1 MPDAAIGAI
10 AFVTLLTIMV
20 GARGIRVA
28 RTPDDFM
35 VAARQVPPALNA
47 AAISGEYLSAASFLG
62 IAGLVVSQGLGA
74 LWYSVGYTAGY
85 LVLLLLVA
93 APLRRFG
100 AYTIP
105 DFAVGRLGSRGLR
118 QTATALVL
126 VIGWFYL
133 LPQMKGAGITLQWV
147 LGVPYWVGAATL
159 GVVVSCNIAM
169 GGMKGITFVQCF
181 QYWLKLCAIG
191 IPALV
196 LLMAIR
202 HGSSVNLTPDRSP
215 VFTHATA
222 VTMPQATGFTLTRPA
237 EATVTGLLDHRP
249 LSDQAVRLC
258 ACHHVA
264 GAGTRI
270 GFAAGAPVPVSLA
283 MEPTSGQSWDSPF
296 LTSGTGGAHPLAA
309 TYGVII
315 ATFFGAIGLPH
326 ILVRFYTNP
335 DGEAARRTTLIVVLL
350 LSTFYL
356 FPTVLAVLTRMQ
368 APQLYLSSDSDSI
381 VLALPSLLLPGLP
394 GELLAALVAAG
405 AFAAFLSTSSGL
417 LVSVAGALSH
427 DFLNRGVNAFRWCAI
442 SAGVVATIA
451 ALLVGRFSLAL
462 LVGWAFA
469 IAASSFCPLMV
480 LGIWWRRLT
489 RIGATAGIVIGG
501 GSCLAA
507 IIATM
512 LGAAARGWGALLLG
526 QPAIWTVPLAF
537 GVMIVASLLTQRTV
551 PANVSQVMLRMHLP
565 EALIRQTQRTLP
577 GRVAHHQRLDA
588 EQHRRRHVA
597 GQVRGVDD
605 EAELPGA
612 GRGAHGEE
620 HLEAHARPR
629 VGHVRAGLAG
639 QRGQI
644 RAGGEHGQGWPA
656 GAVAAVVDERVQV
669 RFPPTQQADLSPH
682 GRHRGRVVVRV
693 AVGRQGR
700 PVRRL
705 AGGGE
710 VRAGHVEHE
719 QAILPDGTDHGLGT
733 RIAPVAVH

>member
-1 MPDAAIGAI
+1 MPDAAVGAI
-10 AFVTLLTIMV
+10 AFVTLLTIIV

-62 IAGLVVSQGLGA
+62 IAGLVVAQGLGA

-147 LGVPYWVGAATL
+147 LGTPYWVGAATL

-191 IPALV
+191 IPAIV
-196 LLMAIR
+196 LLIAW
-202 HGSSVNLTPDRSP
+202 HSSSPNLTPDRAP
-215 VFTHATA
+215 VFTRATVVSMA
-222 VTMPQATGFTLTRPA
+222 QATSFTLTHSA
-237 EATVTGLLDHRP
+237 QATVTGLLDQRAYR
-249 LSDQAVRLC
+249 DQPVSLC
-258 ACHHVA
+258 ACQHVA

-283 MEPTSGQSWDSPF
+283 MEPSSSESWDSPF
-296 LTSGTGGAHPLAA
+296 LTSSASGAHPLAA

-350 LSTFYL
+350 LSSFYL
-356 FPTVLAVLTRMQ
+356 FPTVLAVLTRLH
-368 APQLYLSSDSDSI
+368 APQLYLSSDSDSV
-381 VLALPSLLLPGLP
+381 VLALPGQLLPGLP

-427 DFLNRGVNAFRWCAI
+427 DFMKRGVTTFRWCAI
-442 SAGVVATIA
+442 TAGAIATVA
-451 ALLVGRFSLAL
+451 ALLIDRFSLAL

-489 RIGATAGIVIGG
+489 RIGATAGIAIGG

-507 IIATM
+507 IVSTM
-512 LGAAARGWGALLLG
+512 LGAGASGWGAVFLG

-551 PANVSQVMLRMHLP
+551 PANVDQVMLRMHLP
-565 EALIRQTQRTLP
+565 EALSRQAYRTS
-577 GRVAHHQRLDA
+577 HQ
-588 EQHRRRHVA
+588 
-597 GQVRGVDD
+597 
-605 EAELPGA
+605 
-612 GRGAHGEE
+612 
-620 HLEAHARPR
+620 
-629 VGHVRAGLAG
+629 
-639 QRGQI
+639 
-644 RAGGEHGQGWPA
+644 
-656 GAVAAVVDERVQV
+656 
-669 RFPPTQQADLSPH
+669 
-682 GRHRGRVVVRV
+682 
-693 AVGRQGR
+693 
-700 PVRRL
+700 PVRR
-705 AGGGE
+705 
-710 VRAGHVEHE
+710 
-719 QAILPDGTDHGLGT
+719 ILP
-733 RIAPVAVH
+733 

>member
-1 MPDAAIGAI
+1 MPDASIGAI

-20 GARGIRVA
+20 GARGIRMA

-62 IAGLVVSQGLGA
+62 IAGLVVSQGLGS

-105 DFAVGRLGSRGLR
+105 DFAAGRLGSRGLR
-118 QTATALVL
+118 QTATVLVL

-133 LPQMKGAGITLQWV
+133 LPQMKGAGITLQAV
-147 LGVPYWVGAATL
+147 LGTPYWVGVATL

-191 IPALV
+191 IPAVV
-196 LLMAIR
+196 LLLATGHDPAR
-202 HGSSVNLTPDRSP
+202 NLAPGHAP
-215 VFTHATA
+215 VFTQATVVSVPLATDFTLTHPTA
-222 VTMPQATGFTLTRPA
+222 VT
-237 EATVTGLLDHRP
+237 VTGQLDRR
-249 LSDQAVRLC
+249 SYSGQTVGLC
-258 ACHHVA
+258 ACRHVA

-270 GFAAGAPVPVSLA
+270 GFRADAPVPVSLA
-283 MEPTSGQSWDSPF
+283 MAPSSTQSWDSAF
-296 LTSGTGGAHPLAA
+296 LTSGTNGAHPLAA
-309 TYGVII
+309 TYGVIV

-335 DGEAARRTTLIVVLL
+335 DGEAARRTTLIVILL

-356 FPTVLAVLTRMQ
+356 FPAILAVLARLH

-427 DFLNRGVNAFRWCAI
+427 DFMHRGVTSFRWCAI
-442 SAGVVATIA
+442 AAGVVATTT
-451 ALLVGRFSLAL
+451 ALLIDRFSLAL

-489 RIGATAGIVIGG
+489 RAGAAAGIVVGG

-507 IIATM
+507 IMATM
-512 LGAAARGWGALLLG
+512 FGAAQNGWGAVLLG

-537 GVMIVASLLTQRTV
+537 AVMIVVSLATQRTV
-551 PANVSQVMLRMHLP
+551 PANVGQVMLRMHLP
-565 EALIRQTQRTLP
+565 EALSRPAYRTGIR
-577 GRVAHHQRLDA
+577 
-588 EQHRRRHVA
+588 
-597 GQVRGVDD
+597 
-605 EAELPGA
+605 
-612 GRGAHGEE
+612 
-620 HLEAHARPR
+620 
-629 VGHVRAGLAG
+629 
-639 QRGQI
+639 
-644 RAGGEHGQGWPA
+644 
-656 GAVAAVVDERVQV
+656 
-669 RFPPTQQADLSPH
+669 
-682 GRHRGRVVVRV
+682 
-693 AVGRQGR
+693 
-700 PVRRL
+700 
-705 AGGGE
+705 
-710 VRAGHVEHE
+710 
-719 QAILPDGTDHGLGT
+719 
-733 RIAPVAVH
+733 

>member
-1 MPDAAIGAI
+1 MPDASIGAI

-20 GARGIRVA
+20 GARGIRMA

-62 IAGLVVSQGLGA
+62 IAGLVVSQGLGS

-105 DFAVGRLGSRGLR
+105 DFAAGRLGSRGLR
-118 QTATALVL
+118 QTATVLVL

-133 LPQMKGAGITLQWV
+133 LPQMKGAGITLQAV
-147 LGVPYWVGAATL
+147 LGTPYWVGVATL

-191 IPALV
+191 IPAVV
-196 LLMAIR
+196 LLLATGHDPAR
-202 HGSSVNLTPDRSP
+202 NLAPGHAP
-215 VFTHATA
+215 VFT
-222 VTMPQATGFTLTRPA
+222 QATVVSVPVATDFTLTRPTA
-237 EATVTGLLDHRP
+237 VTVTGQLDRR
-249 LSDQAVRLC
+249 SYSGQTVGLC
-258 ACHHVA
+258 ACRHVA

-270 GFAAGAPVPVSLA
+270 GFRADAPVPVSLA
-283 MEPTSGQSWDSPF
+283 MAPSSAQSWDSAF
-296 LTSGTGGAHPLAA
+296 LTSGTNGAHPLAA
-309 TYGVII
+309 TYGVIV

-335 DGEAARRTTLIVVLL
+335 DGEAARRTTLIVILL

-356 FPTVLAVLTRMQ
+356 FPAILAVLARLH

-427 DFLNRGVNAFRWCAI
+427 DFMHRGVTSFRWCAI
-442 SAGVVATIA
+442 AAGVVATTT
-451 ALLVGRFSLAL
+451 ALLIDRFSLAL

-489 RIGATAGIVIGG
+489 RAGAAAGIVVGG

-507 IIATM
+507 IMATM
-512 LGAAARGWGALLLG
+512 FGAAQGGWGAVLLG

-537 GVMIVASLLTQRTV
+537 AVMIVVSLATQRTV
-551 PANVSQVMLRMHLP
+551 PANVGQVMLRMHLP
-565 EALIRQTQRTLP
+565 EALSRPAYRTGIR
-577 GRVAHHQRLDA
+577 
-588 EQHRRRHVA
+588 
-597 GQVRGVDD
+597 
-605 EAELPGA
+605 
-612 GRGAHGEE
+612 
-620 HLEAHARPR
+620 
-629 VGHVRAGLAG
+629 
-639 QRGQI
+639 
-644 RAGGEHGQGWPA
+644 
-656 GAVAAVVDERVQV
+656 
-669 RFPPTQQADLSPH
+669 
-682 GRHRGRVVVRV
+682 
-693 AVGRQGR
+693 
-700 PVRRL
+700 
-705 AGGGE
+705 
-710 VRAGHVEHE
+710 
-719 QAILPDGTDHGLGT
+719 
-733 RIAPVAVH
+733 

>member
-1 MPDAAIGAI
+1 MSDAMVGAI

-35 VAARQVPPALNA
+35 VAARQVPPGINA

-62 IAGLVVSQGLGA
+62 IAGLVVSQGLGS

-105 DFAVGRLGSRGLR
+105 DFAAGRLGSRGLR
-118 QTATALVL
+118 QVATALVL

-133 LPQMKGAGITLQWV
+133 LPQMKGAGITLQWI
-147 LGVPYWVGAATL
+147 LGTPYWVGVATL

-181 QYWLKLCAIG
+181 QYWVKLCAIG
-191 IPALV
+191 IPAIV
-196 LLMAIR
+196 LLLATG
-202 HGSSVNLTPDRSP
+202 HGSARNLAPDHAP
-215 VFTHATA
+215 VFSSAT
-222 VTMPQATGFTLTRPA
+222 VVSLPQATDFTLPRPA
-237 EATVTGLLDHRP
+237 QVTVTGRLDGHLRQ
-249 LSDQAVRLC
+249 DQTVDLC
-258 ACHHVA
+258 ACRHAA

-270 GFAAGAPVPVSLA
+270 SFRAGAPVPVSLA
-283 MEPTSGQSWDSPF
+283 MAASSAQSWDSP
-296 LTSGTGGAHPLAA
+296 LLSAGTNGAHPLAA

-335 DGEAARRTTLIVVLL
+335 DGEAARRTTLIVLLL

-356 FPTVLAVLTRMQ
+356 FPAVLAVLTRLH

-427 DFLNRGVNAFRWCAI
+427 DFINGGVTSFRWCAI
-442 SAGVVATIA
+442 AAGAVATVA
-451 ALLVGRFSLAL
+451 ALLIDRFSLAL

-489 RIGATAGIVIGG
+489 RFGAAAGIVVGG
-501 GSCLAA
+501 GACLSA
-507 IIATM
+507 IVATM
-512 LGAAARGWGALLLG
+512 LGAATSGWGAVLLG

-537 GVMIVASLLTQRTV
+537 GVMIGVSLVTQRSV

-565 EALIRQTQRTLP
+565 EALSRQAYQGT
-577 GRVAHHQRLDA
+577 
-588 EQHRRRHVA
+588 
-597 GQVRGVDD
+597 
-605 EAELPGA
+605 
-612 GRGAHGEE
+612 
-620 HLEAHARPR
+620 PR
-629 VGHVRAGLAG
+629 
-639 QRGQI
+639 
-644 RAGGEHGQGWPA
+644 
-656 GAVAAVVDERVQV
+656 
-669 RFPPTQQADLSPH
+669 
-682 GRHRGRVVVRV
+682 
-693 AVGRQGR
+693 
-700 PVRRL
+700 
-705 AGGGE
+705 
-710 VRAGHVEHE
+710 
-719 QAILPDGTDHGLGT
+719 
-733 RIAPVAVH
+733 

>member
-1 MPDAAIGAI
+1 MPDASIGAI

-20 GARGIRVA
+20 GARGIRMA

-62 IAGLVVSQGLGA
+62 IAGLVVSQGLGS

-105 DFAVGRLGSRGLR
+105 DFAAGRLGSRGLR
-118 QTATALVL
+118 QTATVLVL
-126 VIGWFYL
+126 IIGWFYL
-133 LPQMKGAGITLQWV
+133 LPQMKGAGITLQAV
-147 LGVPYWVGAATL
+147 LGTPYWVGVATL

-191 IPALV
+191 IPAVV
-196 LLMAIR
+196 LLLATGHDPAR
-202 HGSSVNLTPDRSP
+202 NLSPGHAP
-215 VFTHATA
+215 VFT
-222 VTMPQATGFTLTRPA
+222 QATVVSVPLATDFTLTRPTA
-237 EATVTGLLDHRP
+237 VTVTGQLDRR
-249 LSDQAVRLC
+249 SYSGQTVSLC
-258 ACHHVA
+258 ACRHVA

-270 GFAAGAPVPVSLA
+270 GFRADAPVPVSLA
-283 MEPTSGQSWDSPF
+283 MAPSSAQSWDSAF
-296 LTSGTGGAHPLAA
+296 LTSGTNGAHPLAA
-309 TYGVII
+309 TYGVIV

-335 DGEAARRTTLIVVLL
+335 DGEAARRTTLIVILL

-356 FPTVLAVLTRMQ
+356 FPAILAVLARLH

-427 DFLNRGVNAFRWCAI
+427 DFMHRGVTSFRWCAI
-442 SAGVVATIA
+442 AAGVVATTT
-451 ALLVGRFSLAL
+451 ALLIDRFSLAL

-489 RIGATAGIVIGG
+489 RAGAAAGIVVGG

-507 IIATM
+507 IMATM
-512 LGAAARGWGALLLG
+512 FGAAQGGWGAVLLG

-537 GVMIVASLLTQRTV
+537 AVMIVVSLATQRTV
-551 PANVSQVMLRMHLP
+551 PANVGQVMLRMHLP
-565 EALIRQTQRTLP
+565 EALS
-577 GRVAHHQRLDA
+577 
-588 EQHRRRHVA
+588 
-597 GQVRGVDD
+597 
-605 EAELPGA
+605 
-612 GRGAHGEE
+612 
-620 HLEAHARPR
+620 RPAY
-629 VGHVRAGLAG
+629 RAG
-639 QRGQI
+639 I
-644 RAGGEHGQGWPA
+644 R
-656 GAVAAVVDERVQV
+656 
-669 RFPPTQQADLSPH
+669 
-682 GRHRGRVVVRV
+682 
-693 AVGRQGR
+693 
-700 PVRRL
+700 
-705 AGGGE
+705 
-710 VRAGHVEHE
+710 
-719 QAILPDGTDHGLGT
+719 
-733 RIAPVAVH
+733 

>member
-1 MPDAAIGAI
+1 MPDAALGAI

-28 RTPDDFM
+28 RTPDDFL

-62 IAGLVVSQGLGA
+62 IAGLIVSQGLGS

-105 DFAVGRLGSRGLR
+105 DFADGRLESRGLR
-118 QTATALVL
+118 RTTTALVL

-147 LGVPYWVGAATL
+147 LGSPYWVGVVTL
-159 GVVVSCNIAM
+159 GAVVSCNIAM

-196 LLMAIR
+196 LLITAG
-202 HGSSVNLTPDRSP
+202 HGSTRNLAPDRNP
-215 VFTHATA
+215 VFTRPT
-222 VTMPQATGFTLTRPA
+222 VVRMTETVDFTLARPA
-237 EATVTGLLDHRP
+237 EVTVTGLLDSERLRH
-249 LSDQAVRLC
+249 QTVRLC
-258 ACHHVA
+258 GCSHVA
-264 GAGTRI
+264 GAGALI
-270 GFAAGAPVPVSLA
+270 SFAAGAPVPTSLA
-283 MEPTSGQSWDSPF
+283 MEEPPAASWDTPF
-296 LTSGTGGAHPLAA
+296 LTAGTNAAHPLVA

-350 LSTFYL
+350 LSTFYV
-356 FPTVLAVLTRMQ
+356 FPAILAVLTRLR

-381 VLALPSLLLPGLP
+381 VLALPSLLLPGRP

-427 DFLNRGVNAFRWCAI
+427 DFMKGGVTSFRWCAI
-442 SAGVVATIA
+442 LAGAIATAA
-451 ALLVGRFSLAL
+451 ALPVDRFSLGL

-469 IAASSFCPLMV
+469 IAASSFCPLIV

-489 RIGATAGIVIGG
+489 WAGAAAGIVVGG
-501 GSCLAA
+501 GACLAA
-507 IIATM
+507 IVATM
-512 LGAAARGWGALLLG
+512 LGAAARGWSAVLLG

-537 GVMIVASLLTQRTV
+537 TVMIVTSLLT
-551 PANVSQVMLRMHLP
+551 PWAIPGNLEQVLLRMHLP
-565 EALIRQTQRTLP
+565 EALSRETYRPVSSSSLLEQDRRSP
-577 GRVAHHQRLDA
+577 GR
-588 EQHRRRHVA
+588 
-597 GQVRGVDD
+597 
-605 EAELPGA
+605 
-612 GRGAHGEE
+612 
-620 HLEAHARPR
+620 
-629 VGHVRAGLAG
+629 
-639 QRGQI
+639 
-644 RAGGEHGQGWPA
+644 
-656 GAVAAVVDERVQV
+656 
-669 RFPPTQQADLSPH
+669 
-682 GRHRGRVVVRV
+682 
-693 AVGRQGR
+693 
-700 PVRRL
+700 
-705 AGGGE
+705 
-710 VRAGHVEHE
+710 
-719 QAILPDGTDHGLGT
+719 
-733 RIAPVAVH
+733 

>member
-1 MPDAAIGAI
+1 MPDASVSAI
-10 AFVTLLTIMV
+10 AFVTLMTIMV

-62 IAGLVVSQGLGA
+62 IAGLVVSQGLGS

-105 DFAVGRLGSRGLR
+105 DFAAGRLGSRGLS
-118 QTATALVL
+118 QTATVLVL

-147 LGVPYWVGAATL
+147 LGTPYWVGVATL

-169 GGMKGITFVQCF
+169 GGMKGITVVQCF

-196 LLMAIR
+196 LLAATGHDSAR
-202 HGSSVNLTPDRSP
+202 NLAPDRAP
-215 VFTHATA
+215 VFTQAT
-222 VTMPQATGFTLTRPA
+222 VVSLPQATDFTLTRPTQA
-237 EATVTGLLDHRP
+237 RVTGTLDQRR
-249 LSDQAVRLC
+249 LSHQVVRLC
-258 ACHHVA
+258 ACGHVA
-264 GAGTRI
+264 GAGTQI
-270 GFAAGAPVPVSLA
+270 GFGAGAPVPVSLA
-283 MEPTSGQSWDSPF
+283 MAPSSRESWDSPF
-296 LTSGTGGAHPLAA
+296 LTAGTDGAHPLAA

-356 FPTVLAVLTRMQ
+356 FPAVLAVLSRLH
-368 APQLYLSSDSDSI
+368 APELYLSSDSDSI

-427 DFLNRGVNAFRWCAI
+427 DLMQGGVTSFRWCAI
-442 SAGVVATIA
+442 AAGTIATTA
-451 ALLVGRFSLAL
+451 ALLINRFSLAL

-480 LGIWWRRLT
+480 LGIWWQRLT
-489 RIGATAGIVIGG
+489 RIGAAAGMVVGG

-507 IIATM
+507 IVATM
-512 LGAAARGWGALLLG
+512 LGAANRGWGAVLLG

-537 GVMIVASLLTQRTV
+537 AVMIVVSLATKRTV
-551 PANVSQVMLRMHLP
+551 PANVGQVMLRMHLP
-565 EALIRQTQRTLP
+565 EALSRQAYRT
-577 GRVAHHQRLDA
+577 
-588 EQHRRRHVA
+588 A
-597 GQVRGVDD
+597 GK
-605 EAELPGA
+605 
-612 GRGAHGEE
+612 
-620 HLEAHARPR
+620 
-629 VGHVRAGLAG
+629 
-639 QRGQI
+639 
-644 RAGGEHGQGWPA
+644 
-656 GAVAAVVDERVQV
+656 
-669 RFPPTQQADLSPH
+669 
-682 GRHRGRVVVRV
+682 
-693 AVGRQGR
+693 
-700 PVRRL
+700 PVR
-705 AGGGE
+705 
-710 VRAGHVEHE
+710 
-719 QAILPDGTDHGLGT
+719 
-733 RIAPVAVH
+733 

>member
-1 MPDAAIGAI
+1 MSDAAVSAI

-74 LWYSVGYTAGY
+74 LWYSVGYTGGY

-105 DFAVGRLGSRGLR
+105 DFAAGRLGSRGLR
-118 QTATALVL
+118 KVATALVL

-147 LGVPYWVGAATL
+147 LGTPYWVGAATL

-169 GGMKGITFVQCF
+169 GGMKGITVVQCF

-196 LLMAIR
+196 LLIAAGR
-202 HGSSVNLTPDRSP
+202 STTANLTPDHAP
-215 VFTHATA
+215 VFTRATVVN
-222 VTMPQATGFTLTRPA
+222 VTQATGFTLTRA
-237 EATVTGLLDHRP
+237 TEATVSGLLDQHAFR
-249 LSDQAVRLC
+249 DQPVRLC
-258 ACHHVA
+258 ACRHVA
-264 GAGTRI
+264 GGGTRI

-283 MEPTSGQSWDSPF
+283 MAPSSTEAWDSPF

-356 FPTVLAVLTRMQ
+356 FPTVLAVLTRAH
-368 APQLYLSSDSDSI
+368 APQLYLSSDSDSV
-381 VLALPSLLLPGLP
+381 VLSLPSLLLPGLP

-427 DFLNRGVNAFRWCAI
+427 DFMNRGVTSFRWCAI
-442 SAGVVATIA
+442 IAGAVATAA
-451 ALLVGRFSLAL
+451 ALLIDRFSLAL

-469 IAASSFCPLMV
+469 IAASSFCPLIV

-489 RIGATAGIVIGG
+489 RIGAAAGIVIGG

-507 IIATM
+507 IVATM
-512 LGAAARGWGALLLG
+512 LGAAARGWGAVLLG
-526 QPAIWTVPLAF
+526 QSALWTVPLAF
-537 GVMIVASLLTQRTV
+537 AVMIVVSLLTQRTI
-551 PANVSQVMLRMHLP
+551 PANVGQVMLRMHLP
-565 EALIRQTQRTLP
+565 EALSRQTYRTISHASLLAQDRRAP
-577 GRVAHHQRLDA
+577 G
-588 EQHRRRHVA
+588 
-597 GQVRGVDD
+597 
-605 EAELPGA
+605 P
-612 GRGAHGEE
+612 
-620 HLEAHARPR
+620 
-629 VGHVRAGLAG
+629 
-639 QRGQI
+639 
-644 RAGGEHGQGWPA
+644 
-656 GAVAAVVDERVQV
+656 
-669 RFPPTQQADLSPH
+669 
-682 GRHRGRVVVRV
+682 
-693 AVGRQGR
+693 
-700 PVRRL
+700 
-705 AGGGE
+705 
-710 VRAGHVEHE
+710 
-719 QAILPDGTDHGLGT
+719 
-733 RIAPVAVH
+733 

>member
-1 MPDAAIGAI
+1 MPDASVSAI
-10 AFVTLLTIMV
+10 AFVTLMTIMV

-62 IAGLVVSQGLGA
+62 IAGLVVSQGLGS

-105 DFAVGRLGSRGLR
+105 DFAAGRLGSRGLS
-118 QTATALVL
+118 QTATVLVL

-147 LGVPYWVGAATL
+147 LGTPYWVGVATL

-169 GGMKGITFVQCF
+169 GGMKGITVVQCF

-196 LLMAIR
+196 LLAATGHDSAR
-202 HGSSVNLTPDRSP
+202 NLAPDRAP
-215 VFTHATA
+215 VFTQAT
-222 VTMPQATGFTLTRPA
+222 VVSLPQATDFTLTRPTQA
-237 EATVTGLLDHRP
+237 RVTGTLDQRR
-249 LSDQAVRLC
+249 LSHQVVRLC
-258 ACHHVA
+258 ACGHVA
-264 GAGTRI
+264 GAGTQI
-270 GFAAGAPVPVSLA
+270 GFGAGAPVPVSLA
-283 MEPTSGQSWDSPF
+283 MAPSSRESWDSPF
-296 LTSGTGGAHPLAA
+296 LTAGTDGAHPLAA

-356 FPTVLAVLTRMQ
+356 FPAVLAVLSRLH
-368 APQLYLSSDSDSI
+368 APELYLSSDSDSI

-427 DFLNRGVNAFRWCAI
+427 DLMQGGVTSFRWCAI
-442 SAGVVATIA
+442 AAGTIATTA
-451 ALLVGRFSLAL
+451 ALLINRFSLAL

-480 LGIWWRRLT
+480 LGIWWQRLT
-489 RIGATAGIVIGG
+489 RIGAAAGMVVGG

-507 IIATM
+507 IVATM
-512 LGAAARGWGALLLG
+512 LGAADRGWGAVLLG

-537 GVMIVASLLTQRTV
+537 AVMIVVSLATKRTV
-551 PANVSQVMLRMHLP
+551 PANVGQVMLRMHLP
-565 EALIRQTQRTLP
+565 EALSRQAYRT
-577 GRVAHHQRLDA
+577 
-588 EQHRRRHVA
+588 A
-597 GQVRGVDD
+597 GK
-605 EAELPGA
+605 
-612 GRGAHGEE
+612 
-620 HLEAHARPR
+620 
-629 VGHVRAGLAG
+629 
-639 QRGQI
+639 
-644 RAGGEHGQGWPA
+644 
-656 GAVAAVVDERVQV
+656 
-669 RFPPTQQADLSPH
+669 
-682 GRHRGRVVVRV
+682 
-693 AVGRQGR
+693 
-700 PVRRL
+700 PVR
-705 AGGGE
+705 
-710 VRAGHVEHE
+710 
-719 QAILPDGTDHGLGT
+719 
-733 RIAPVAVH
+733 

>member
-1 MPDAAIGAI
+1 MTDASIGAI

-62 IAGLVVSQGLGA
+62 IAGLVVVQGLGA

-105 DFAVGRLGSRGLR
+105 DFAAGRLGSPGLR
-118 QTATALVL
+118 QVATLLVL
-126 VIGWFYL
+126 IIGWFYL

-147 LGVPYWVGAATL
+147 LGTPYWVGVATL
-159 GVVVSCNIAM
+159 GVVVSINIAM
-169 GGMKGITFVQCF
+169 GGMKGITVVQCF

-196 LLMAIR
+196 LLFASG
-202 HGSSVNLTPDRSP
+202 HNPAHNLAPDRAP
-215 VFTHATA
+215 VFASATT
-222 VTMPQATGFTLTRPA
+222 VSLPQATDFTLNSPA
-237 EATVTGLLDHRP
+237 EVTVTGQLDQHQYR
-249 LSDQAVRLC
+249 DQPTRLC
-258 ACHHVA
+258 ACRHQAAA
-264 GAGTRI
+264 GARI
-270 GFAAGAPVPVSLA
+270 AFRAGAPVPVSLA
-283 MEPTSGQSWDSPF
+283 MAPASMQSWDSPF
-296 LTSGTGGAHPLAA
+296 LTSGTNGAHPVAA

-335 DGEAARRTTLIVVLL
+335 DGEAARRTTLIVVAL

-356 FPTVLAVLTRMQ
+356 FPAVLAVLARMD

-427 DFLNRGVNAFRWCAI
+427 DFMHGGVTSFRWCAI
-442 SAGVVATIA
+442 VAGLVATTA
-451 ALLVGRFSLAL
+451 ALLIERFSLAL

-480 LGIWWRRLT
+480 LGIWWHRLT
-489 RIGATAGIVIGG
+489 RVGAAAGIVVGG

-507 IIATM
+507 IVCTM
-512 LGAAARGWGALLLG
+512 LGAASTGWGAVLLG
-526 QPAIWTVPLAF
+526 QPALWTVPLAF
-537 GVMIVASLLTQRTV
+537 AVMIVVSLLTQRTL
-551 PANVSQVMLRMHLP
+551 PGNVGQVMLRMHLP
-565 EALIRQTQRTLP
+565 EALSREAYRT
-577 GRVAHHQRLDA
+577 
-588 EQHRRRHVA
+588 
-597 GQVRGVDD
+597 
-605 EAELPGA
+605 
-612 GRGAHGEE
+612 
-620 HLEAHARPR
+620 
-629 VGHVRAGLAG
+629 
-639 QRGQI
+639 
-644 RAGGEHGQGWPA
+644 
-656 GAVAAVVDERVQV
+656 
-669 RFPPTQQADLSPH
+669 S
-682 GRHRGRVVVRV
+682 
-693 AVGRQGR
+693 
-700 PVRRL
+700 
-705 AGGGE
+705 
-710 VRAGHVEHE
+710 
-719 QAILPDGTDHGLGT
+719 LG
-733 RIAPVAVH
+733 

>member
-1 MPDAAIGAI
+1 MTDASVGAI

-105 DFAVGRLGSRGLR
+105 DFAVGRLGSAGLR
-118 QTATALVL
+118 RTATALVL
-126 VIGWFYL
+126 IIGWFYL

-147 LGVPYWVGAATL
+147 LGTPYWVGVATL

-169 GGMKGITFVQCF
+169 GGMKGITIVQCF

-191 IPALV
+191 IPAVV
-196 LLMAIR
+196 LLIATGHAATR
-202 HGSSVNLTPDRSP
+202 NLAPDSAP
-215 VFTHATA
+215 VFTRAT
-222 VTMPQATGFTLTRPA
+222 VVSMPVATDFTLPA
-237 EATVTGLLDHRP
+237 ATPVTVTGRLDQRAFTG
-249 LSDQAVRLC
+249 QAVRLC
-258 ACHHVA
+258 ACRHDA
-264 GAGTRI
+264 GAGTRL

-283 MEPTSGQSWDSPF
+283 MAPSSTESWDSPF
-296 LTSGTGGAHPLAA
+296 LTSGTNGAHPLAA

-356 FPTVLAVLTRMQ
+356 FPAMLAVLTRLH
-368 APQLYLSSDSDSI
+368 APQLYLSSDSDSV

-427 DFLNRGVNAFRWCAI
+427 DFMNGGVTSFRWCAI
-442 SAGVVATIA
+442 AAGVVATTA
-451 ALLVGRFSLAL
+451 ALLINRFSLAL

-489 RIGATAGIVIGG
+489 RIGAATGIVVGG

-507 IIATM
+507 IMATM
-512 LGAAARGWGALLLG
+512 AGAAQSGWGAVLLG

-537 GVMIVASLLTQRTV
+537 GVMIIVSLATQRTV
-551 PANVSQVMLRMHLP
+551 PANVGQVMLRMHLP
-565 EALIRQTQRTLP
+565 EALSRYAHRTL
-577 GRVAHHQRLDA
+577 R
-588 EQHRRRHVA
+588 
-597 GQVRGVDD
+597 
-605 EAELPGA
+605 
-612 GRGAHGEE
+612 
-620 HLEAHARPR
+620 
-629 VGHVRAGLAG
+629 
-639 QRGQI
+639 
-644 RAGGEHGQGWPA
+644 
-656 GAVAAVVDERVQV
+656 
-669 RFPPTQQADLSPH
+669 
-682 GRHRGRVVVRV
+682 
-693 AVGRQGR
+693 
-700 PVRRL
+700 
-705 AGGGE
+705 
-710 VRAGHVEHE
+710 
-719 QAILPDGTDHGLGT
+719 
-733 RIAPVAVH
+733 